1 MRGLARDFLIC
12 ILVEMLALTGFA
24 LELHAIPRAD
34 GIRDEICAHSAPDA
48 PPATPRHPCPDC
60 LAPVLAAE
68 PPRADRPA
76 RALAFLLPTA
86 PRDTRPAMSPPRRS
100 GGIRGPPVTA

>member
-12 ILVEMLALTGFA
+12 ILIELLAVTGFA

-34 GIRDEICAHSAPDA
+34 GIHVEICAHSAPDA
-48 PPATPRHPCPDC
+48 PPAAARHPCPDC

-68 PPRADRPA
+68 PPGPVVPA
-76 RALAFLLPTA
+76 RALAFLLPEV
-86 PRDTRPAMSPPRRS
+86 PSDTRPAMFPPERG
-100 GGIRGPPVTA
+100 GGIRGPPVAV